1 MSAQN
6 QDRSPIYVLFLP
18 RPVIWN
24 VVLLELLGD
33 VIRRRHVGSAVAK
46 NHGQFPGPSE
56 KTRKHLLLPHVITRQ
71 AYDGDKQKRKIE
83 HRISP

>member
-6 QDRSPIYVLFLP
+6 QGRPPIYVLLLP

-24 VVLLELLGD
+24 VVLLEFLGD
-33 VIRRRHVGSAVAK
+33 VIRRWHVGSAVA
-46 NHGQFPGPSE
+46 NGHGQFPGPSE
-56 KTRKHLLLPHVITRQ
+56 KTWKHSLLPHVITRQ
-71 AYDGDKQKRKIE
+71 AYDGDKQKREIE